1 MSTTPNL
8 PTQTITNIIYYG
20 GLDTGTLYRALQDY
34 TTILIG
40 YVNDG
45 SNRVISTLKPLLDFT
60 NASVANVAARFGM
73 FETKFDA
80 AMLGLFGELGTI
92 RSFASLIP
100 AFDQR
105 VNAGLLQL
113 AGALQGFGLSL
124 VGLRDGVQGLYPFIG
139 GFLDTQN
146 RLLTTFPKDL
156 ATSLF
161 DIFMPNLPAIL
172 DKIAEAFKE
181 KFPSF
186 FEVVHKVILDA
197 FKPFYEP
204 VIGSADLIA
213 RSPLSFAGGSVH
225 SLMSQLRDNATSLFS
240 DIQRMLTLS
249 NILEV
254 VSVGQIDRVGEL
266 ALRQA
271 ELTGVTRLIQDG
283 FTLEYEHGIKPQII
297 REINETYQIAMPTPT
312 DLVTMVVREAF
323 EPAFITPAPDV
334 FRQYMR
340 KLGFSD
346 FWSDKYWTA
355 HWRWLPNETAIE
367 MFHRGIIDE
376 ATLARTFIINDVHPQ
391 TLPYWLKF
399 VYRLPNRVEARIMGR
414 LGLLTPEQMDTILK
428 AEGISPEFIP
438 PLRAMI
444 FEYHLGS
451 IFTAIERF
459 AISAFEDGYISEG
472 IFNQL
477 MTEARFPQ
485 SIINAAAKLAS
496 LKRHTQIVETKR
508 KLILDLAKRGG
519 LDFDSAQAMLAGLG
533 IAPDVIAADIEVV
546 KAYKTIGTESDVE
559 RFKEKL
565 LTSALDAY
573 DDGILSEAELSNI
586 MAETGIAPRVAQ
598 AFARLASM
606 RKFWMLR
613 RSVIKS
619 ILTMYRRGVID
630 YATARGELLRAG
642 LDETLATI
650 HLETIRIELE
660 AKKPKEIDVPGD
672 KLTVAQILKAL
683 KEGVISF
690 DAAATFLAA
699 KGYDAVEIQVLLQTA
714 AVEMYR
720 AIAR

>member
-1 MSTTPNL
+1 
-8 PTQTITNIIYYG
+8 
-20 GLDTGTLYRALQDY
+20 
-34 TTILIG
+34 
-40 YVNDG
+40 
-45 SNRVISTLKPLLDFT
+45 
-60 NASVANVAARFGM
+60 
-73 FETKFDA
+73 
-80 AMLGLFGELGTI
+80 
-92 RSFASLIP
+92 
-100 AFDQR
+100 
-105 VNAGLLQL
+105 
-113 AGALQGFGLSL
+113 
-124 VGLRDGVQGLYPFIG
+124 
-139 GFLDTQN
+139 
-146 RLLTTFPKDL
+146 
-156 ATSLF
+156 
-161 DIFMPNLPAIL
+161 
-172 DKIAEAFKE
+172 
-181 KFPSF
+181 
-186 FEVVHKVILDA
+186 
-197 FKPFYEP
+197 
-204 VIGSADLIA
+204 
-213 RSPLSFAGGSVH
+213 
-225 SLMSQLRDNATSLFS
+225 
-240 DIQRMLTLS
+240 
-249 NILEV
+249 
-254 VSVGQIDRVGEL
+254 
-266 ALRQA
+266 
-271 ELTGVTRLIQDG
+271 
-283 FTLEYEHGIKPQII
+283 
-297 REINETYQIAMPTPT
+297 
-312 DLVTMVVREAF
+312 
-323 EPAFITPAPDV
+323 
-334 FRQYMR
+334 
-340 KLGFSD
+340 
-346 FWSDKYWTA
+346 
-355 HWRWLPNETAIE
+355 
-367 MFHRGIIDE
+367 
-376 ATLARTFIINDVHPQ
+376 
-391 TLPYWLKF
+391 
-399 VYRLPNRVEARIMGR
+399 MGR

-438 PLRAMI
+438 PLRAMT

-451 IFTAIERF
+451 ILTAIERF
-459 AISAFEDGYISEG
+459 AVSAFEDGYINES

-485 SIINAAAKLAS
+485 SIIDAAAKLAA

-519 LDFDSAQAMLAGLG
+519 LDFESAQAMLAALG

-598 AFARLASM
+598 AFAKLASM

-660 AKKPKEIDVPGD
+660 TKKPKQMDVPGD